1 MSQCSSVPSAWPRR
15 RIVLTGAALVALSA
29 AACGVARAGDDVRA
43 RDLAASC
50 GACHGTDGRAAAG
63 FASLAGVDQADI
75 VAKLLAFRSG
85 ARPATVMHQHARGYT
100 PAEIELIAGYF
111 ARQRPVETGQ

>member
-1 MSQCSSVPSAWPRR
+1 MSWSSSVTSARSLR
-15 RIVLTGAALVALSA
+15 CIAHV
-29 AACGVARAGDDVRA
+29 GVASVVLGVAAIGVAAAGDDVRA

-50 GACHGTDGRAAAG
+50 GVCHGTDGRAAAG
-63 FASLAGVDQADI
+63 FASLAGVNQAEL
-75 VAKLLAFRSG
+75 VAKFLAFRSG
-85 ARPATVMHQHARGYT
+85 ERAATVMHQHARGYT